1 MHVIFRLFHVY
12 CAMDYEFLAIFEVSF
27 IRNIAECI
35 CWYWKE
41 ELILLML
48 VEFDKLFWVGTV
60 EVIAGTSLF
69 RICKVN
75 SEQNLAILSQTIS
88 SKLFKKQTVIKA
100 IQRCREII
108 NIIPWI
114 ASQSLNFHHFCTK
127 ANSFVN
133 HSLVEGIFVFW
144 ENCIKAW
151 RYLSHLQSSDT
162 FISSENIL
170 TGWLFFYDWLVFL
183 ICKW

>member
-1 MHVIFRLFHVY
+1 
-12 CAMDYEFLAIFEVSF
+12 
-27 IRNIAECI
+27 
-35 CWYWKE
+35 
-41 ELILLML
+41 ML

-88 SKLFKKQTVIKA
+88 SKLFKKQTVIRA

-114 ASQSLNFHHFCTK
+114 SSQSLNFHHFCTK
-127 ANSFVN
+127 SNSFVN
-133 HSLVEGIFVFW
+133 HSLVEGILVFW

-151 RYLSHLQSSDT
+151 RYYLIYNPQILLLVLKIYWQDGCFFMTDWSFLFANGKSNFFCSDWKVEQ
-162 FISSENIL
+162 FNEVLELYQIQLYAKSAL
-170 TGWLFFYDWLVFL
+170 PL
-183 ICKW
+183 INLI